1 MAKAI
6 YATGRRKEAVARVRM
21 VPGSGNVHVNGRP
34 IREYLRRKP
43 KGHFGEHRYR
53 AEDYGLTNEG
63 IREAFRFYTD
73 HYDVALES

>member
-34 IREYLRRKP
+34 IREYLRRDSLVRQVMQP
-43 KGHFGEHRYR
+43 LEAAQIGR
-53 AEDYGLTNEG
+53 ASC
-63 IREAFRFYTD
+63 RER
-73 HYDVALES
+73 V